1 MPFAARKLAAQS
13 SKLGGDIDS
22 NPAQNP
28 CLYYWPPFLL
38 RFHLDLMLRAI
49 AEAND
54 RMERIKKTYGV
65 KKSRKSW
72 IATFFM

>member
-1 MPFAARKLAAQS
+1 MLFAARKLAAQS
-13 SKLGGDIDS
+13 SKLGGEIDS

-28 CLYYWPPFLL
+28 YLYYWSPFLL
-38 RFHLDLMLRAI
+38 RFHRDLMQQDI
-49 AEAND
+49 ADAND
-54 RMERIKKTYGV
+54 RMERIKKTYGA